1 MLYWPTLADMMG
13 SLPPA
18 DHAELVV
25 ILAAAGSAEAVVQL
39 AEAELDDGTPLS
51 CAAGTGLIAALN
63 TPDTNTDRS
72 QGKSR
77 SRRATRRRK
86 LYG

>member
-25 ILAAAGSAEAVVQL
+25 ILAAAGSAETVVQL
-39 AEAELDDGTPLS
+39 AEAELDDGTS
-51 CAAGTGLIAALN
+51 
-63 TPDTNTDRS
+63 
-72 QGKSR
+72 
-77 SRRATRRRK
+77 
-86 LYG
+86 